1 MLTNGWQTSVPN
13 LHNLVHKRVLLF
25 FLHFNPE
32 YEYLSDL
39 KIVLNKSVHVY
50 LEVIHILITSK
61 LISSISLKATLK
73 RRPWEGVAWQ
83 PTKVKKHEIGREFA
97 RGASRAWPGSGF
109 VLICFPN
116 PYALSLRCIIYMF
129 T

>member
-1 MLTNGWQTSVPN
+1 MPN

-73 RRPWEGVAWQ
+73 RRP
-83 PTKVKKHEIGREFA
+83 
-97 RGASRAWPGSGF
+97 
-109 VLICFPN
+109 
-116 PYALSLRCIIYMF
+116 
-129 T
+129 